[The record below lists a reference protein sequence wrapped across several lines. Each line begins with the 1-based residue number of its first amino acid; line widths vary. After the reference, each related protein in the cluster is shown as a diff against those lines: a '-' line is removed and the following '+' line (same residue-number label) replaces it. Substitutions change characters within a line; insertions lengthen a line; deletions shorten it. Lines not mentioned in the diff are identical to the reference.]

1 MHAEDPHQNPEIVEN
16 NKNQEEKPEK
26 ELKTKK
32 PAPKKKRTVK
42 QIGAKEKKE
51 IIKLIHDTKAPK
63 KTTQKAKAKSKPA
76 VTKQIGS
83 KEKKEI
89 IRLIASN
96 VTESPKETSGKKKT
110 PSSGKKK
117 QISAQEKEQIITLLH
132 DGFNRGKAGE
142 PELVEIH
149 YEELNK
155 QELVEM
161 LEEVVQEK
169 DIALIRDQVISI
181 TNAFYKRNTE
191 EKEDRLQEFIA
202 DGGDEKDF
210 KLVEDPLEKRFKSAL
225 STYKR
230 IKQRYAEQLEKEKQQ
245 NLQLKLDILNELRE
259 LINSEETLKK
269 TYDEFRNLQNRW
281 KEIGMVPSSELKNL
295 WANYHFLVEQFFDKI
310 RINKEL
316 RDLDMK
322 KNLEQKIQ
330 LCEKAEEL
338 LFEKSILKSFKLLQ
352 KYHDEW
358 REIGPVP
365 SEMKEEIWERFK
377 AATDKINQRRKEHYA
392 ERHEEQKKNY
402 EAKVALCEKVEEIIQ
417 VTNNTLKEWQRS
429 TDKVNEVFKVWK
441 TLGRAPKGKNDEI
454 WMRFKSS
461 LDTFFTNKREFL
473 TKVKEQQMNNLNLKI
488 DLCAQAEALKDSDDW
503 KKTTHELIN
512 LQKEWK
518 KIGPVPRRHSEKIWR
533 RFRAACDE
541 FFNRKAEYFKNIHK
555 VEDEN
560 FEKKNKLIQEIKKFK
575 ISDDKKA
582 NLDALKD
589 FQRQWVETGHVP
601 FKDKDRLQKQYREAI
616 NTLIDKMD
624 IDKSEF
630 GLSSY
635 KNRIVMIKNE
645 PDAGRWISK
654 ERNNLLTKIKKIKED
669 VALWENNI
677 GFFSSSKQTEVF
689 RKEFEKKIENA
700 KREIK
705 TYEEKLRILDEV

>member
-1 MHAEDPHQNPEIVEN
+1 MYAEDPHQNPEIEEN
-16 NKNQEEKPEK
+16 KKIREEKPEK
-26 ELKTKK
+26 ELKKEK
-32 PAPKKKRTVK
+32 PAPKKKTAK
-42 QIGAKEKKE
+42 QIRAKEKKE
-51 IIKLIHDTKAPK
+51 IIKLIHDTKALK
-63 KTTQKAKAKSKPA
+63 KTIKPAKVKSKPSA
-76 VTKQIGS
+76 GKQIGS

-89 IRLIASN
+89 IGLITSHIA
-96 VTESPKETSGKKKT
+96 ESPAEISGKKKIS
-110 PSSGKKK
+110 PPGKKK
-117 QISAQEKEQIITLLH
+117 QISVQERKQIISLLH
-132 DGFNRGKAGE
+132 DGFSQGMAE
-142 PELVEIH
+142 APELEEIH

-161 LEEVVQEK
+161 FEEVVQEK
-169 DIALIRDQVISI
+169 DISLIKAQVISI
-181 TNAFYKRNTE
+181 TNAFYKRNAE
-191 EKEDRLQEFIA
+191 EKENRLQEFIA
-202 DGGDEKDF
+202 AGGDEKDF
-210 KLVEDPLEKRFKSAL
+210 RHAEDPLEKRFKAAL

-230 IKQRYAEQLEKEKQQ
+230 NKQRFAEQLEKEKQQ

-259 LINSEETLKK
+259 LINSEETLKR

-338 LFEKSILKSFKLLQ
+338 LFEKSILRSFKLLQ

-392 ERHEEQKKNY
+392 ERNEEQKKNY

-417 VTNNTLKEWQRS
+417 VPNNTLKEWQRS
-429 TDKVNEVFKVWK
+429 TDKINEVFKVWK

-473 TKVKEQQMNNLNLKI
+473 AKVKEQQMNNLNLKI

-518 KIGPVPRRHSEKIWR
+518 KIGPVPRRHSEKVWR

-541 FFNRKAEYFKNIHK
+541 FFNRKAGYFKNIHK
-555 VEDEN
+555 VEEEN
-560 FEKKNKLIQEIKKFK
+560 LEKKNKLIEEIRKFK
-575 ISDDKKA
+575 ISDDKKT
-582 NLDALKD
+582 NLNALKD
-589 FQRQWVETGHVP
+589 FQRQWVEAGHVP
-601 FKDKDRLQKQYREAI
+601 FKDKDRIQKEYREAI
-616 NTLIDKMD
+616 NALIDKMD

-635 KNRIVMIKNE
+635 KNRIVMMKNE

-677 GFFSSSKQTEVF
+677 GFFSSSKQTEVL
-689 RKEFEKKIENA
+689 RKEFEKKIESA

-705 TYEEKLRILDEV
+705 TFEEKLRLLDEV

>member
-1 MHAEDPHQNPEIVEN
+1 MYAEDPHQNPEIVEN
-16 NKNQEEKPEK
+16 KKIQEEKPEK

-32 PAPKKKRTVK
+32 TAPRKKRTVK
-42 QIGAKEKKE
+42 QIGAREKKE
-51 IIKLIHDTKAPK
+51 IIKLIHDSLPK
-63 KTTQKAKAKSKPA
+63 KTKKTTKAKSSSS
-76 VTKQIGS
+76 VTAQISS

-89 IRLIASN
+89 ISLIAGK
-96 VTESPKETSGKKKT
+96 VAAVPAASPKKQKKAPQKKT
-110 PSSGKKK
+110 A
-117 QISAQEKEQIITLLH
+117 QISAEEKQQIIALLH
-132 DGFNRGKAGE
+132 DGYHREKTDE
-142 PELVEIH
+142 HEIDEIH
-149 YEELNK
+149 YEDLNK

-161 LEEVVQEK
+161 LEEVVEEK
-169 DIALIRDQVISI
+169 DISAIKGQVINI
-181 TNAFYKRNTE
+181 TNAFYKRNAE
-191 EKEDRLQEFIA
+191 EKESRLQEFIA
-202 DGGDEKDF
+202 AGGDEKDF
-210 KLVEDPLEKRFKSAL
+210 KHAEDPLEKRFRAAL

-230 IKQRYAEQLEKEKQQ
+230 NKQRYAEQLEKEKQQ

-259 LINSEETLKK
+259 LINSEETLKR

-338 LFEKSILKSFKLLQ
+338 LFEKSILRSFKLLQ

-402 EAKVALCEKVEEIIQ
+402 EAKVALCEKVEEIIE
-417 VTNNTLKEWQRS
+417 VPNTTLKEWQRS
-429 TDKVNEVFKVWK
+429 TDKINEVFKVWK
-441 TLGRAPKGKNDEI
+441 TIGRAPKGKNDEV

-461 LDTFFTNKREFL
+461 LDTFFNNKREFL
-473 TKVKEQQMNNLNLKI
+473 AKVKEQQMNNLNLKI
-488 DLCAQAEALKDSDDW
+488 DLCVQAEALKDSDDW

-518 KIGPVPRRHSEKIWR
+518 KIGPVPRRHSEKVWR

-541 FFNRKAEYFKNIHK
+541 FFNRKADYFKNIHK
-555 VEDEN
+555 VEEEN
-560 FEKKNKLIQEIKKFK
+560 LEKKTQLIREIKDYK
-575 ISDDKKA
+575 ISDDKDA
-582 NLDALKD
+582 NLEALKD

-601 FKDKDRLQKQYREAI
+601 FKDKDKIQKQYREAI
-616 NTLIDKMD
+616 DALIDKMN
-624 IDKSEF
+624 IDRSVF
-630 GLSSY
+630 GLTNF
-635 KNRIVMIKNE
+635 KNRIMMMKND
-645 PDAGRWISK
+645 PDGNRWISK
-654 ERNNLLTKIKKIKED
+654 ERNNLLTKIKKIKDD

-677 GFFSSSKQTEVF
+677 GFFSSSKQTEVL
-689 RKEFEKKIENA
+689 RKEFEKKIEKA
-700 KREIK
+700 KREIQSF
-705 TYEEKLRILDEV
+705 EEKLKMLDEA

>member
-1 MHAEDPHQNPEIVEN
+1 MYAEDPHQNPDAVEN
-16 NKNQEEKPEK
+16 NKNQEEKSEK
-26 ELKTKK
+26 EVKKEK

-42 QIGAKEKKE
+42 QIGAKDKKE
-51 IIKLIHDTKAPK
+51 IIKLIHDSAPK
-63 KTTQKAKAKSKPA
+63 KTRKTTKAKSSKS
-76 VTKQIGS
+76 VTRQIDS

-89 IRLIASN
+89 IRLISSKVAGLPKAASR
-96 VTESPKETSGKKKT
+96 KKT
-110 PSSGKKK
+110 KASQEKTS
-117 QISAQEKEQIITLLH
+117 QISDVEKQQIIVLLH
-132 DGFNRGKAGE
+132 DKLHGRKAE
-142 PELVEIH
+142 EHELEEIH
-149 YEELNK
+149 YDDLNK
-155 QELVEM
+155 QELVDM
-161 LEEVVQEK
+161 LEEIVEEK
-169 DIALIRDQVISI
+169 DISAIKGQVISI
-181 TNAFYKRNTE
+181 SNAFHKRNNE
-191 EKEDRLQEFIA
+191 EKESQLREFIA
-202 DGGDEKDF
+202 SGGDEKDF
-210 KLVEDPLEKRFKSAL
+210 KPAEDPLEKRFRSAL
-225 STYKR
+225 NTYKR
-230 IKQRYAEQLEKEKQQ
+230 NKQRYTEQLEKEKQQ

-269 TYDEFRNLQNRW
+269 TYDEFRNMQSRW

-295 WANYHFLVEQFFDKI
+295 WANYHFLVEQFYDKV

-338 LFEKSILKSFKLLQ
+338 LFEKSVLKSFKLLQ

-417 VTNNTLKEWQRS
+417 TPNNTLKEWQRS
-429 TDKVNEVFKVWK
+429 TDKINEVFRMWK
-441 TLGRAPKGKNDEI
+441 TIGRAPKGKNDEV

-461 LDTFFTNKREFL
+461 LDTFFNNKREFL
-473 TKVKEQQMNNLNLKI
+473 AKVKEQQMNNLNLKI
-488 DLCAQAEALKDSDDW
+488 DLCVQAEALKDSDDW

-518 KIGPVPRRHSEKIWR
+518 KIGPVPRRHSEKVWR

-555 VEDEN
+555 VEEEN
-560 FEKKNKLIQEIKKFK
+560 LEKKNELIKEISDYK
-575 ISDDKKA
+575 ISDDKDA
-582 NLDALKD
+582 NLEALKD
-589 FQRQWVETGHVP
+589 FQRRWVETGHVP
-601 FKDKDRLQKQYREAI
+601 FKDKDKVQKQYREAI
-616 NTLIDKMD
+616 DALIDKMN
-624 IDKSEF
+624 IDKSVV
-630 GLSSY
+630 GLTNY
-635 KNRIVMIKNE
+635 KNRIMMMKND
-645 PDAGRWISK
+645 PDGSRWISK
-654 ERNNLLTKIKKIKED
+654 ERNNLLTKIKKIKDD

-677 GFFSSSKQTEVF
+677 GFFSASKQTEVL
-689 RKEFEKKIENA
+689 RKEFEKKIEKA
-700 KREIK
+700 KREIRSF
-705 TYEEKLRILDEV
+705 EEKLKILDEA